1 MFFLSRSDPHFWE
14 KYLNFKPNDKEALYN
29 VGLSK
34 ENKAKQ
40 FLDKYY
46 VTKDEKYLSLYDK
59 YAEEACSWLK
69 KSWDLHS
76 YRTAYEDMN
85 RILREREHIKNN
97 LGKVKKRKKTIT
109 LTRGEL
115 ATIMF
120 LSFLLGF
127 LLAILWGLIVLK
139 DHDIVYYSVPT
150 IQNSYNGKGNIL
162 DTASL
167 VGIGGIVKEKVG
179 NAFNSPREKSTFN
192 PNVNEEDYFL
202 WETAGEKIV
211 RNYPVALGKEGK
223 TPSGEFYINKKI
235 MNPNKDIP
243 LGKNPYGTRAM
254 ELSNPDYAIHGTN
267 KPDSIGKNIS
277 MGCIRLFEEDIED
290 LYSLTPLSTPVII
303 VDEFK
308 PLVGLS
314 SIEGNNTPNEAK
326 RIEDDTKSPIETPF
340 SRSGSG
346 ANGSTNT
353 TRNNQSPTDN
363 PTGNNSSANNKNNGE
378 NNPNKNNNEDDN
390 KNDKGY
396 PDNPDTINLYDKK
409 DNPIE
414 EDLATFYNWRA

>member
-1 MFFLSRSDPHFWE
+1 
-14 KYLNFKPNDKEALYN
+14 
-29 VGLSK
+29 
-34 ENKAKQ
+34 
-40 FLDKYY
+40 
-46 VTKDEKYLSLYDK
+46 
-59 YAEEACSWLK
+59 
-69 KSWDLHS
+69 
-76 YRTAYEDMN
+76 
-85 RILREREHIKNN
+85 
-97 LGKVKKRKKTIT
+97 
-109 LTRGEL
+109 
-115 ATIMF
+115 
-120 LSFLLGF
+120 
-127 LLAILWGLIVLK
+127 
-139 DHDIVYYSVPT
+139 
-150 IQNSYNGKGNIL
+150 
-162 DTASL
+162 
-167 VGIGGIVKEKVG
+167 
-179 NAFNSPREKSTFN
+179 
-192 PNVNEEDYFL
+192 
-202 WETAGEKIV
+202 
-211 RNYPVALGKEGK
+211 
-223 TPSGEFYINKKI
+223 
-235 MNPNKDIP
+235 
-243 LGKNPYGTRAM
+243 M

-314 SIEGNNTPNEAK
+314 SIEGNNTPKEAK